1 MTDQSIYLVH
11 HPETASTTTA
21 DTSPRLSSCAAA
33 FSGLTELT

>member
-1 MTDQSIYLVH
+1 MTDQSIYLVREKQ
-11 HPETASTTTA
+11 PSTTTA